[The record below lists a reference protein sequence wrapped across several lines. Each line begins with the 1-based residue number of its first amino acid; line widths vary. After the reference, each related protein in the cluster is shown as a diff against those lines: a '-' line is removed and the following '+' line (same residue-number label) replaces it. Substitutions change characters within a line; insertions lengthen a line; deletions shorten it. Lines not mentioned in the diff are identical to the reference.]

1 MFFDTTRESG
11 EPQYVDVILAD
22 TERNNST
29 TLFARHDLERTP
41 DAGFPLPETIPPG
54 TGYIVRMVDA
64 TSSERRVLATSPAF
78 QVYAARTPP
87 SSSYSSSAADTTTG
101 VVLTQSAPTSSST
114 SPAQASTTA
123 ETSTHKL
130 PVAAI
135 AGGVVGG
142 VALLVLFFVLLY
154 CIRKQGRP
162 LTPEELEKKKKLKE
176 KDIISPFIIPQSTSE
191 QVPSNGGTTGSPTI
205 ASGAV
210 NGHQPSDARAEKA
223 RLAMLANNA
232 NRNFFTPGA
241 IERLP
246 TELTANSTIGDSMHS
261 ASSVSTNDT
270 SNPLVGAHRRKVSK
284 SKIAEE
290 LRRERERLDK
300 QIAELERRTSV
311 GGSRATAVRRNNTD
325 NDEMLAELAALREQM
340 TLVQSRQTPVPNEP
354 PPDYYPASIAGHSSR
369 H

>member
-1 MFFDTTRESG
+1 
-11 EPQYVDVILAD
+11 
-22 TERNNST
+22 
-29 TLFARHDLERTP
+29 
-41 DAGFPLPETIPPG
+41 
-54 TGYIVRMVDA
+54 
-64 TSSERRVLATSPAF
+64 
-78 QVYAARTPP
+78 
-87 SSSYSSSAADTTTG
+87 
-101 VVLTQSAPTSSST
+101 
-114 SPAQASTTA
+114 
-123 ETSTHKL
+123 
-130 PVAAI
+130 
-135 AGGVVGG
+135 VGG

-162 LTPEELEKKKKLKE
+162 LTPQELERKKKLKE
-176 KDIISPFIIPQSTSE
+176 KDIISPFIIPQTTSE
-191 QVPSNGGTTGSPTI
+191 PLSNGPTAGSPTA

-223 RLAMLANNA
+223 RLAMLANNT

-246 TELTANSTIGDSMHS
+246 TELTANSTFGDTSLLS

-270 SNPLVGAHRRKVSK
+270 SHPLVGAHRRKVSK
-284 SKIAEE
+284 GKIAEE

-311 GGSRATAVRRNNTD
+311 GGSRAVSRRPNTD

-340 TLVQSRQTPVPNEP
+340 SLVQAAVPNEP
-354 PPDYYPASIAGHSSR
+354 PPDYYPASITGHSSR

>member
-11 EPQYVDVILAD
+11 DPQYVDVILAD
-22 TERNNST
+22 TERGNST

-41 DAGFPLPETIPPG
+41 DAGFPLPEVIPHG

-78 QVYAARTPP
+78 QVYAAGTPP
-87 SSSYSSSAADTTTG
+87 SSSYSSSTADTTTG

-123 ETSTHKL
+123 ETIHKL

-176 KDIISPFIIPQSTSE
+176 KDIISPFIIQQSTSE
-191 QVPSNGGTTGSPTI
+191 QAPSNGGTTGSPTI
-205 ASGAV
+205 ASGPV
-210 NGHQPSDARAEKA
+210 NAHHPSDARAEKA

-246 TELTANSTIGDSMHS
+246 TELTANSTIGDSMNS

-311 GGSRATAVRRNNTD
+311 GGSRAAAVRRNNTD

-340 TLVQSRQTPVPNEP
+340 TVVQSRVPNEP

>member
-11 EPQYVDVILAD
+11 EPQYVDVILGD
-22 TERNNST
+22 SDRNNST

-41 DAGFPLPETIPPG
+41 DAGFPLPDGIPAG
-54 TGYIVRMVDA
+54 TGYSVRMVDA
-64 TSSERRVLATSPAF
+64 TSSERRVLATSPTF
-78 QVYAARTPP
+78 QVYAAGTPP
-87 SSSYSSSAADTTTG
+87 SASYSSGTAETTTG
-101 VVLTQSAPTSSST
+101 VVLTQSASPSSST
-114 SPAQASTTA
+114 SSAQ
-123 ETSTHKL
+123 TSTAATTSNHKL
-130 PVAAI
+130 PVGAI

-162 LTPEELEKKKKLKE
+162 LTPQELEKKKKLKE
-176 KDIISPFIIPQSTSE
+176 KDIISPFIIPQTTSE
-191 QVPSNGGTTGSPTI
+191 PLSNGATAGSPTA

-210 NGHQPSDARAEKA
+210 NGHQPSDARVEKA
-223 RLAMLANNA
+223 RLAMLVNNA

-246 TELTANSTIGDSMHS
+246 TELTANSTIGETSLPS

-270 SNPLVGAHRRKVSK
+270 SHPLVGAHRRKVSK
-284 SKIAEE
+284 GKIAEE

-311 GGSRATAVRRNNTD
+311 GGSRAASRRTNTD

-340 TLVQSRQTPVPNEP
+340 SLVQAAVPNEP
-354 PPDYYPASIAGHSSR
+354 PPDYYPASITGHSSR